1 MISWNKYK
9 TERNYFDKCYKSSVE
24 IKDFNALIKK
34 NNKKAT
40 LNFGPRLLIFKLQ
53 QEVLKFNDICVS
65 WSYPNTDLE
74 MNFLN
79 LENRKY
85 LTFSQQ

>member
-34 NNKKAT
+34 ITKKPRSVLVPDFWFLSCNKK
-40 LNFGPRLLIFKLQ
+40 F
-53 QEVLKFNDICVS
+53 
-65 WSYPNTDLE
+65 
-74 MNFLN
+74 
-79 LENRKY
+79 
-85 LTFSQQ
+85 